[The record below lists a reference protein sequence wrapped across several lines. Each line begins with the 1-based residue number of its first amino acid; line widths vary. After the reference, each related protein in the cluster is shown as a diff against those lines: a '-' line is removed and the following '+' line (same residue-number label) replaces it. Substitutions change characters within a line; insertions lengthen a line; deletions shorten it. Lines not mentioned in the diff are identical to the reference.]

1 MKRATEDGYAAI
13 TSPYTRN
20 EHDMLDNTIR
30 DMQGCDFRLVEEVTG
45 TAVYRKKADLNK
57 LVE

>member
-1 MKRATEDGYAAI
+1 
-13 TSPYTRN
+13 
-20 EHDMLDNTIR
+20 MLDNTIR